1 MKRILLTAI
10 FLCVVWP
17 VFSQRLFSVIILPF
31 EAPERGVSAL
41 EAASL
46 RKQVID
52 EVLSWESIIVLDD
65 GETASA
71 DFYVQGKIVIETNV
85 VALAGTTFDAKTD
98 RPLTS
103 YREQAANINA
113 LSERVF
119 SFCSQMAKPIPLPNL
134 LLGKW
139 ISTIEKGDGPLTCL
153 LEFKPNRII
162 TVERYD
168 TYEHRQGNGLTY
180 QGIGSGTYSFG
191 PQIRRTITIR
201 DTRGTLRDSPV
212 DGAVSIN
219 LQLEDILP
227 KYEALT
233 TNRISLIFSN
243 NNNHFELLT
252 GGFPC
257 GENFDGA
264 SVYPDRTIIY
274 TQFTKIQ

>member
-1 MKRILLTAI
+1 MKRILITTI
-10 FLCVVWP
+10 FLCAVWP

-31 EAPERGVSAL
+31 EAPVRGVSAA
-41 EAASL
+41 ETASL

-52 EVLSWESIIVLDD
+52 EVLSWENIIVLDD
-65 GETASA
+65 SDAASA
-71 DFYVQGKIVIETNV
+71 DFYVQGQIIIETNL

-98 RPLTS
+98 KPLTS
-103 YREQAANINA
+103 YREQAADMKA
-113 LSERVF
+113 LSDRIF

-139 ISTIEKGDGPLTCL
+139 ISTIEKNDGPLTCL
-153 LEFKPNRII
+153 LEFKSNRII

-168 TYEHRQGNGLTY
+168 TYEHRQGNALTY
-180 QGIGSGTYSFG
+180 QGIGNGTYSFG

-201 DTRGTLRDSPV
+201 DTLGTLRDSLV
-212 DGAVSIN
+212 DGAISVN
-219 LQLEDILP
+219 LQMEDTLP
-227 KYEALT
+227 KYETLN

-252 GGFPC
+252 EGFPC

-264 SVYPDRTIIY
+264 SVYPNRTMIY